1 MHARLAFALFATAA
15 CLSPMSQAQTPYA
28 PRTVS
33 AETYARAESMLAH
46 RLDPLLDGT
55 TKAISWQD
63 ESRVVWVETRD
74 GKSRLMGFD
83 VASGQ
88 ALDLPANAALA
99 EALAK
104 ASSKPVDADAF
115 ASKLSA
121 LRWSDAGL
129 RFAFAGDDYDCKR
142 DGVCEKLA
150 KPARKDG
157 DGPAVA
163 SPDGKREVFIRD
175 WNLWLRETASGKET
189 QLTSDGSTDYGYATD
204 NAGWTRSDKAIVV
217 WSPDSSRIAT
227 FQQDQRKT
235 RTMTMVGTNVGAP
248 SVQQWK
254 YPFVGDEDVTMIE
267 RVVIDLNGKTPG
279 LVRLKMPPDQH
290 RSTSCD
296 HLSCNGGWEDVQWA
310 ADGKT
315 LAFVSTDR
323 GHKSAQLRI
332 ADVATGAVRD
342 VYLETVKTQFESGI
356 GGVVNWRYLPE
367 SNEFLWWTQKSN
379 WGHLYLHDLAS
390 GKLKRAVTQGDWNV
404 VEVLK
409 LEEAT
414 RTVWFYG
421 VGREPGRDPYF
432 KHVYRASLDGGE
444 VQLLTPED
452 AQHSVTLAKDGHH
465 FIDTHSTSSRA
476 PVTVIRR
483 LDDGGEVKEIA
494 RADDARLKAAGW
506 RAPEKFT
513 VKGRDGK
520 TDLYGMMWKPSNFD
534 ATKKY
539 PIINYIYPGPQTGS
553 VRTRAF
559 ATAQIDHQA
568 LSELGFVVVAI
579 DGMGTPWRSKAF
591 QDAYYGNMIDNTL
604 PDQVAGIKALA
615 AKHPWIDLDRAG
627 IWGHSGGGNA
637 TATAMFLYPDFFK
650 VGISEAGNHDNRT
663 YEDDWAERYHGL
675 MVKNEDGTTNY
686 TGQDNAAHAGKLK
699 GKLFLIHGML
709 DDNVPVQNTLLVVD
723 ALMKAN
729 KDFDLLLLPQSRH
742 GFGQGDVGMY
752 VMRRR
757 WDYFVQHLLGATP
770 PSEYKIKPASP

>member
-1 MHARLAFALFATAA
+1 
-15 CLSPMSQAQTPYA
+15 
-28 PRTVS
+28 
-33 AETYARAESMLAH
+33 
-46 RLDPLLDGT
+46 
-55 TKAISWQD
+55 
-63 ESRVVWVETRD
+63 
-74 GKSRLMGFD
+74 
-83 VASGQ
+83 
-88 ALDLPANAALA
+88 
-99 EALAK
+99 
-104 ASSKPVDADAF
+104 
-115 ASKLSA
+115 
-121 LRWSDAGL
+121 
-129 RFAFAGDDYDCKR
+129 
-142 DGVCEKLA
+142 
-150 KPARKDG
+150 
-157 DGPAVA
+157 
-163 SPDGKREVFIRD
+163 
-175 WNLWLRETASGKET
+175 
-189 QLTSDGSTDYGYATD
+189 
-204 NAGWTRSDKAIVV
+204 
-217 WSPDSSRIAT
+217 
-227 FQQDQRKT
+227 
-235 RTMTMVGTNVGAP
+235 MTMVGTNVGAP

-296 HLSCNGGWEDVQWA
+296 DVSCNGGWEDVQWA

-452 AQHSVTLAKDGHH
+452 AQHSVTLAKDGRH
-465 FIDTHSTSSRA
+465 FIDTHSTSTRA

-604 PDQVAGIKALA
+604 PDQVAGMKALA

-675 MVKNEDGTTNY
+675 MVKNEDGTTDY

-770 PSEYKIKPASP
+770 PSEYQIKPASP